1 MAGAGLIVR
10 LDNEDRR
17 FEIVD
22 GRPVLVG
29 RTLECDIRLASPSVS
44 RRHAMFMGRSG
55 ECGLKDMGSANGTFL
70 NGKRISRSM
79 RLRDGDVVR
88 IGDFTLKFLE
98 KLPESPEAAV
108 AEPSPVAGEAGAVPS
123 PRPVLSPDPEPAVEA
138 DDGDGELSSPASLEP
153 AAAAIAAIAA
163 APEPEPEPD
172 PTESLPPPPSP
183 KPESE
188 SEQAETPS
196 PAQPMKAVA
205 PPPPPPPPS
214 LPPPPPPPPGS
225 PAKTVAPPPALPE
238 KPKLP
243 AFFDGADGE
252 DKSETGGDDSVFSIE
267 EEPEPTSEEAM
278 QLAVAKAAAEA
289 GLVGEFVPDTGDE
302 PSGGGDERQAPVQAA
317 PAADGPELNSAP
329 IDAEM
334 RQAIETRL
342 VLYSFLEDMRAE
354 RAAILAKNPG
364 LPDPV
369 KSELARQDREL
380 DKIPSPAQAAGMIDK
395 RAAKQKELMAR
406 IAEARQKGEQPP
418 AKPSRAMRNA
428 EEMAI
433 TQWRFIVKST
443 GEALPSALAACFRLA
458 EDEPIT
464 PVLREI
470 GQDPIA
476 LMGGAVYY
484 LALETLLEEAKGQRL
499 ENKAKLARVPNPEE
513 ERKGGRKD
521 RKKEDDEDLPTE
533 SYAEL
538 TAMDAQLANRA
549 AWLGLELA
557 MMEKNLIQEFWR
569 LYPELA
575 LAYLPRGESMPMAVR
590 AYLRHGA
597 VGFKPWW
604 MKDEVR
610 AHLTRDCAEDIAP
623 RLRMSRGVTNVV
635 YAEEYLAAVANL
647 ECTPAMDENLEINE
661 RNSPNWKADK
671 ALRKL
676 INARSQG
683 ALMEELVGSLQ
694 DRIDKLNAE
703 GAVLDDRIS
712 KLIPGSKN
720 FKQAKNELGQQ
731 RQALKV
737 ESTKLSNLSDKIR
750 NETLASFKEAE
761 KDTEERFASGEL
773 PRPTTEFLIRRE
785 CEAVHKIGRLVAN
798 LKERFMPL
806 VIRDNFAVGTDAV
819 NDRPAI
825 LSEVAEIERRD
836 PSIFLETL
844 VASKKK
850 GNRVDLRISPAIVLL
865 PAAGALAYAWSPRA
879 KPEDGRLA
887 IPTMFLRRR
896 VRERQL
902 VYLMSDFRWDTS
914 KAAAGMDIMTSDT
927 IVAGFM
933 TVRWDWRKRSKEG
946 REKGL
951 IFNEQ
956 NDRTNWRRVYEA
968 YLQSADD
975 AGKKLFNRNY
985 DFYERIVMKYF
996 DPPEGV
1002 AFLKK

>member
-1 MAGAGLIVR
+1 L
-10 LDNEDRR
+10 
-17 FEIVD
+17 
-22 GRPVLVG
+22 
-29 RTLECDIRLASPSVS
+29 
-44 RRHAMFMGRSG
+44 
-55 ECGLKDMGSANGTFL
+55 
-70 NGKRISRSM
+70 
-79 RLRDGDVVR
+79 
-88 IGDFTLKFLE
+88 
-98 KLPESPEAAV
+98 
-108 AEPSPVAGEAGAVPS
+108 
-123 PRPVLSPDPEPAVEA
+123 
-138 DDGDGELSSPASLEP
+138 
-153 AAAAIAAIAA
+153 
-163 APEPEPEPD
+163 
-172 PTESLPPPPSP
+172 
-183 KPESE
+183 
-188 SEQAETPS
+188 
-196 PAQPMKAVA
+196 A
-205 PPPPPPPPS
+205 PPPK
-214 LPPPPPPPPGS
+214 L
-225 PAKTVAPPPALPE
+225 LE
-238 KPKLP
+238 KPEVPK
-243 AFFDGADGE
+243 FFDGADDE
-252 DKSETGGDDSVFSIE
+252 DKSEGETDDSGFKIE

-278 QLAVAKAAAEA
+278 QLAVAQAAAEA
-289 GLVGEFVPDTGDE
+289 GLVGEFVPETGDE
-302 PSGGGDERQAPVQAA
+302 PSGGGGGEERSSPV
-317 PAADGPELNSAP
+317 PAASAAKAEEGAAGEAEQAFVP
-329 IDAEM
+329 IDAGM

-342 VLYSFLEDMRAE
+342 ILYSFLDDMRAE
-354 RAAILAKNPG
+354 RAAALANNPN

-380 DKIPSPAQAAGMIDK
+380 DKIPSPAQAAGMIEK
-395 RAAKQKELMAR
+395 RLAKQKELMQR
-406 IAEARQKGEQPP
+406 IAEAKQKGEQPP
-418 AKPSRAMRNA
+418 AKPSKAMRNA

-433 TQWRFIVKST
+433 SQWNFIIKST
-443 GEALPSALAACFRLA
+443 GEALPAAQAACFKLA

-464 PVLREI
+464 PIIRKLE
-470 GQDPIA
+470 QDPVK

-484 LALETLLEEAKGQRL
+484 LALEALLEDAKKERL

-513 ERKGGRKD
+513 EKKGG
-521 RKKEDDEDLPTE
+521 KKAKKNDDDDEDLPSE

-538 TAMDAQLANRA
+538 VAMDTQLANRA
-549 AWLGLELA
+549 AWIGLELA
-557 MMEKNLIQEFWR
+557 MMEKALIQEFWR
-569 LYPELA
+569 LYTELA
-575 LAYLPRGESMPMAVR
+575 LVHLPQSESMPMAVR
-590 AYLRHGA
+590 AFLRHGV

-604 MKDEVR
+604 MKDGVR
-610 AHLTRDCAEDIAP
+610 EHLVKDCTEDIVLHLKA
-623 RLRMSRGVTNVV
+623 SKSVTNVV

-694 DRIDKLNAE
+694 ERIDKLNAE
-703 GAVLDDRIS
+703 GAELDDRIG
-712 KLIPGSKN
+712 KLLPGSKN

-731 RQALKV
+731 RQTLKV
-737 ESTKLSNLSDKIR
+737 EATKLSNLSDKIR

-773 PRPTTEFLIRRE
+773 PRPSAEFLIRRE

-825 LSEVAEIERRD
+825 MAEMAGIERRD
-836 PSIFLETL
+836 PSIFVETL
-844 VASKKK
+844 VPSKKK
-850 GNRVDLRISPAIVLL
+850 ANRVDLRISPAIVLL
-865 PAAGALAYAWSPRA
+865 PAAGALTYAWSPRA

-887 IPTMFLRRR
+887 IPTLFLRRR

-933 TVRWDWRKRSKEG
+933 SVRWDWRKRSKEG

-951 IFNEQ
+951 IYNEQ
-956 NDRTNWRRVYEA
+956 NDRTNWRRVYET
-968 YLQSADD
+968 YLQSADE

-985 DFYERIVMKYF
+985 DFYERIIMKYF

-1002 AFLKK
+1002 TLLKK